1 LASNV
6 AQIDTKLVWNVYPVS
21 GLIEQVDSRR
31 ENDMLNACSAGFLL
45 AAGLAIAA
53 GPALVSPNNLTQC

>member
-1 LASNV
+1 M
-6 AQIDTKLVWNVYPVS
+6 S
-21 GLIEQVDSRR
+21 GLTEQEHTRR

-53 GPALVSPNNLTQC
+53 GPALVSRNSVTQC